1 VFRALAI
8 LAAAGLMG
16 VACGTANQVN
26 RTDIPPLGGAPA
38 TYDQSLVAPSAHRLY
53 IADATDLGVDVFDV
67 SQPQPRYLTTVKTGK
82 APKGLAAA
90 PDLHKVFAGLDGG
103 AVAVIEA
110 DPTSAR
116 VDTLLTKVQT
126 TAKIN
131 VDLLEY
137 DPVDRLVIAASG
149 DDGLLTEID
158 AIRDVPIGHLSL
170 PVGLEQPRYNHPDR
184 LVYLTNLKKNEVYAI
199 DPRSEKLVHTWPVG
213 VPCGATGLAID
224 ASGSQAVIG
233 CTDPKVAYSLAWS
246 IHDGRVSQTLTELAD
261 VDQAIYDPTAR
272 RFFLA
277 GAYSG
282 KSAVGVYTDNP
293 IQFQAV
299 KITTSD
305 SRAVAYDSAHAILY
319 TPGRHPGYVG
329 LLSFTVPAS
338 EARLPSFVTALAYL
352 LILLAVGVAV
362 WYFGRRRAQAR
373 RVAGRPIYS

>member
-1 VFRALAI
+1 
-8 LAAAGLMG
+8 MG
-16 VACGTANQVN
+16 VACGTANQVT

-38 TYDQSLVAPSAHRLY
+38 TYDQSLIDPSGHRLY
-53 IADATDLGVDVFDV
+53 IADETDLGVDVFDV
-67 SQPQPRYLTTVKTGK
+67 SQPQPRYLTTVKTGG

-90 PDLHKVFAGLDGG
+90 PDLHKVFAGLNGG

-110 DPTSAR
+110 DPTSPR
-116 VDTLLTKVQT
+116 VDTLLTKIQT
-126 TAKIN
+126 TAKTN
-131 VDLLEY
+131 VDLIEY
-137 DPVDRLVIAASG
+137 DPVDRLLIAASG

-158 AIRDVPIGHLSL
+158 AIRDVPVGHLSL
-170 PVGLEQPRYNHPDR
+170 PLGLEQPRYNRADR
-184 LVYLTNLKKNEVYAI
+184 LVYLTSMKKNELYAI
-199 DPRSEKLVHTWPVG
+199 DLRQLKVVHTWPVG

-224 ASGSQAVIG
+224 SSGSQAVIG
-233 CTDPKVAYSLAWS
+233 CTDPKVAYSLVWS
-246 IHDGRVSQTLTELAD
+246 IHDARVTQTLTELAD
-261 VDQAIYDPTAR
+261 VDQAIYDPTAK

-293 IQFQAV
+293 IQFQSV

-305 SRAVAYDSAHAILY
+305 SRAVAYDPARAILY

-329 LLSFTVPAS
+329 LLSFSVPAA
-338 EARLPSFVTALAYL
+338 EARLPSVITALAYL

-362 WYFGRRRAQAR
+362 WYFGRKRAKAR